1 MPIFSQIRV
10 GHVTWE
16 GDSLVHPLLSS
27 WLHGYIFEL
36 WRSSFLNLNHREPTE
51 VGFFCG
57 DESIAKPYKS
67 STVSSTWLFSVGFT
81 VPAVIILVAELGE
94 KTEWNWRV
102 QVMVMVNPA
111 SDVNFNRPLMK
122 LKARTTLETT
132 CFSLKNNPSCSKMLR
147 ICLFVR

>member
-1 MPIFSQIRV
+1 M
-10 GHVTWE
+10 VT
-16 GDSLVHPLLSS
+16 SLNCDD
-27 WLHGYIFEL
+27 IC
-36 WRSSFLNLNHREPTE
+36 SFLNLNHREPTE

-102 QVMVMVNPA
+102 KVMVHAGSSPGCK
-111 SDVNFNRPLMK
+111 F
-122 LKARTTLETT
+122 
-132 CFSLKNNPSCSKMLR
+132 
-147 ICLFVR
+147 